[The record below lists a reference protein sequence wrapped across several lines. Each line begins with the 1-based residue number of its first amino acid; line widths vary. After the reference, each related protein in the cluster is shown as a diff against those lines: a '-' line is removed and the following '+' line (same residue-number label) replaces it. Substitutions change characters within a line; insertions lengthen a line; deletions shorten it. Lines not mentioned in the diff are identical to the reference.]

1 MSVVIP
7 RGLGGK
13 GLHGRASGTAIDGRR
28 AGGNGEEKR
37 GVERERTRRNERK
50 ERYGV
55 RWDNPTSGQRRRSE
69 TADAGDGTTHG
80 GKGVAMKLRE
90 GEEES
95 ETADR
100 WKG

>member
-1 MSVVIP
+1 M
-7 RGLGGK
+7 
-13 GLHGRASGTAIDGRR
+13 
-28 AGGNGEEKR
+28 
-37 GVERERTRRNERK
+37 EREREREAEETRER
-50 ERYGV
+50 RDAAL

-69 TADAGDGTTHG
+69 TADGRNEGDETTHG

-90 GEEES
+90 GEEEN